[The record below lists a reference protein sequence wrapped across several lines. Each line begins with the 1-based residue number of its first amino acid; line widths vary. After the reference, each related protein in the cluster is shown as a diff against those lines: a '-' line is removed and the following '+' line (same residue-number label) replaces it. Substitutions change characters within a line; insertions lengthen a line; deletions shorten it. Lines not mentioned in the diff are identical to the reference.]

1 MVESLED
8 LIARQKRERAA
19 QRAQISK
26 RQDLLLDIPEP
37 IIIQNECAVKGFC
50 LLADGRNMILGLES
64 GDVKVADRL
73 RFSIFTQIKL
83 AEASVLKI
91 TQVMQAVLIQYK
103 DSEGSIF
110 ICKPP
115 NA

>member
-1 MVESLED
+1 MS
-8 LIARQKRERAA
+8 
-19 QRAQISK
+19 
-26 RQDLLLDIPEP
+26 
-37 IIIQNECAVKGFC
+37 
-50 LLADGRNMILGLES
+50 DGRNMILGLES
-64 GDVKVADRL
+64 GDIKVADRL
-73 RFSIFTQIKL
+73 RFSIFTQIRL

-115 NA
+115 NQ